1 MSFSPTDLKTMNAST
16 SDAIS
21 IVDTL
26 ATAQDDLGAA
36 QSVIAEVRDD
46 LGGPRGERLHTA
58 VRALQGVLDDL
69 EESHA
74 TAEELLD
81 ALR

>member
-1 MSFSPTDLKTMNAST
+1 MEATADLEPTD
-16 SDAIS
+16 AIEV
-21 IVDTL
+21 VDTL

-36 QSVIAEVRDD
+36 QSVISEVRDELD
-46 LGGPRGERLHTA
+46 GPHAERLHTA

-69 EESHA
+69 EDGHA
-74 TAEELLD
+74 TAENLLD

>member
-1 MSFSPTDLKTMNAST
+1 MTNST
-16 SDAIS
+16 RDAIS

-26 ATAQDDLGAA
+26 ATAQ
-36 QSVIAEVRDD
+36 DD

>member
-1 MSFSPTDLKTMNAST
+1 MEATANPDTT
-16 SDAIS
+16 DAIEV
-21 IVDTL
+21 VDTL

-36 QSVIAEVRDD
+36 QSVISEVKCELD
-46 LGGPRGERLHTA
+46 GPHAERLHTA

-69 EESHA
+69 EDGHA
-74 TAEELLD
+74 TANDLLD